1 MTEPAYPLA
10 FPGQDGGR
18 NWPGQGHWT
27 YEAYRRLPDDGR
39 RYEVIR
45 GHLYV
50 TPAPSYDHQFAVW
63 QLSRLL
69 GNFVVENDLGIILL
83 APFDIRL
90 PRGIGSPV
98 QPDLAFVRTGNQPRS
113 GDGSFEGVPDL
124 VVEVLSPGTRRLDR
138 TVKLA
143 AYRDAG
149 VPEVWLADPMP
160 RRFQVLALSPGGKEY
175 AERGAFGPGEAVRS
189 AILPGL
195 RLEVDRIFP
204 QPL

>member
-10 FPGQDGGR
+10 FPEKDDGPS
-18 NWPGQGHWT
+18 WPGQGNWT
-27 YEAYRRLPDDGR
+27 YESYRRLPDDGR

-45 GHLYV
+45 GYLYV
-50 TPAPSYDHQFAVW
+50 TPAPVYDHQFAVW

-69 GNFVVENDLGIILL
+69 GNFVVENDLGVLLL

-90 PRGIGSPV
+90 PGGIASPI
-98 QPDLAFVRTGNQPRS
+98 QPDLAFVRTANQPRP
-113 GDGSFEGVPDL
+113 GDGSFAGVPDL
-124 VVEVLSPGTRRLDR
+124 VVEVLSPGTRRFDR

-149 VPEVWLADPMP
+149 VPEVWFADPMP
-160 RRFQVLALSPGGKEY
+160 RRFQVLALSPDDKEY
-175 AERGAFGPGEAVRS
+175 VERGVFGPGEAIASPV
-189 AILPGL
+189 LPGL

-204 QPL
+204 RPF